1 MTGNWLLLRCK
12 CGQSFGARQGT
23 QASCSRCGESSQI
36 TTTAVFTDPTQLT
49 DAVANANLPSEI
61 SQEITNKLNEKK
73 RKQLKTRDIANAGT
87 IQRILK
93 QSTDEIGVLTLQS
106 LRECLDIEG
115 VTEPSAEQIIGM
127 AELQGVVHRAGRD
140 EWKWFCLLYTSPSPR
155 DS

>member
-1 MTGNWLLLRCK
+1 M
-12 CGQSFGARQGT
+12 
-23 QASCSRCGESSQI
+23 
-36 TTTAVFTDPTQLT
+36 
-49 DAVANANLPSEI
+49 ANANLPSEI

-140 EWKWFCLLYTSPSPR
+140 EWKWLA
-155 DS
+155 

>member
-23 QASCSRCGESSQI
+23 QASCTRCGESSQI

-49 DAVANANLPSEI
+49 VAVANANLPSEI

-93 QSTDEIGVLTLQS
+93 QSTDERGVFTLQS
-106 LRECLDIEG
+106 VRECLDIEG

-127 AELQGVVHRAGRD
+127 AELQGVVHRAGQD
-140 EWKWFCLLYTSPSPR
+140 EWKWLA
-155 DS
+155 

>member
-36 TTTAVFTDPTQLT
+36 TTTAVFTDSTQLT

-87 IQRILK
+87 IQRIMK
-93 QSTDEIGVLTLQS
+93 QSTDERGVLTLQS

-127 AELQGVVHRAGRD
+127 AELQGVGHRAGRD
-140 EWKWFCLLYTSPSPR
+140 EGKWVA
-155 DS
+155 

>member
-36 TTTAVFTDPTQLT
+36 TTTAVFTDSTQLT

-87 IQRILK
+87 IQRIMK
-93 QSTDEIGVLTLQS
+93 QSTDERGVLTLQS

-140 EWKWFCLLYTSPSPR
+140 EWKWLA
-155 DS
+155 

>member
-61 SQEITNKLNEKK
+61 SKEITNKLNEKK

-93 QSTDEIGVLTLQS
+93 QSTDERGVLTLQS

-140 EWKWFCLLYTSPSPR
+140 EWKWLA
-155 DS
+155 

>member
-73 RKQLKTRDIANAGT
+73 RKQLKTRDRANPGMIA
-87 IQRILK
+87 RILK
-93 QSTDEIGVLTLQS
+93 QSTEERGVFTLESLQQSLQS
-106 LRECLDIEG
+106 EG
-115 VTEPSAEQIIGM
+115 VTDPSPEQIIGM
-127 AELQGVVHRAGRD
+127 AEMQGVVQRTAQE
-140 EWKWFCLLYTSPSPR
+140 EWKWLE
-155 DS
+155 